1 MGKKDK
7 DRKQPERIQP
17 VPGQLPVNQE
27 TLDILVANIIP
38 TSKYFEARFDLLDQR
53 MVGLEEDLGAFR
65 DDINR
70 RFDDMSAST
79 NKRFDEMAAATN
91 QRFEQVEQRFE
102 QVDRRFDEMREETN
116 LRFAQVDRRFDEMRE
131 ETNLR
136 FAQVD
141 QRFEQVDK
149 RFELVDKRFEQ
160 VDGRFEQIDQRLVQI
175 CSSIDRLADNLH
187 GRDRE
192 QRNFTMR
199 LFSIAIAVSF
209 VGVLGVALKLLGI

>member
-91 QRFEQVEQRFE
+91 QRFE
-102 QVDRRFDEMREETN
+102 
-116 LRFAQVDRRFDEMRE
+116 QVDRRFDEMRE

>member
-7 DRKQPERIQP
+7 DREQPERIQP

-116 LRFAQVDRRFDEMRE
+116 LRFAQVDRRFE
-131 ETNLR
+131 
-136 FAQVD
+136 QVD
-141 QRFEQVDK
+141 Q
-149 RFELVDKRFEQ
+149 RFEQ

>member
-116 LRFAQVDRRFDEMRE
+116 LRFAQVD
-131 ETNLR
+131 
-136 FAQVD
+136 